1 MGFRPPAFPLTANI
15 WHSGGV
21 GGAYA
26 SPDLVLSANL
36 SPGRRVL
43 TVPAVISSPGISPW
57 FMELLVPMRSDV
69 RASWNGG
76 VSDLVEVPAGSGRF
90 YVVYAVDD
98 VGRGF
103 LNEYRIVL
111 MNYQPNGTAVFGAGL
126 HPAPVPLP

>member
-1 MGFRPPAFPLTANI
+1 MGFRPPAFPLTASV
-15 WHSGGV
+15 WHNGGV

-26 SPDLVLSANL
+26 TPDLVLTVNL

-43 TVPAVISSPGISPW
+43 VAQALVSSPGQTPW
-57 FMELLVPMRSDV
+57 FVELLAPMRSDI
-69 RASWNGG
+69 RAAWNGG
-76 VSDLVEVPAGSGRF
+76 VSDLVEVPAGTGRF

-103 LNEYRIVL
+103 LNEYRLALV
-111 MNYQPNGTAVFGAGL
+111 NYQPSGTAVFGAGL